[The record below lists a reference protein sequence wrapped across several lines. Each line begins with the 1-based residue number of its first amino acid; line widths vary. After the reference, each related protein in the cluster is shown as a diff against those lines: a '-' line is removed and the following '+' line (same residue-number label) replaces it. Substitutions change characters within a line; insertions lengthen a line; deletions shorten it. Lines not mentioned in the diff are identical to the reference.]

1 MQVNIEYNDRII
13 TLAQTF
19 DSIDSWE
26 EFKDEVVNFE
36 DTSLKSNGLLEHINA
51 TKDKSDYLWYTI
63 R

>member
-1 MQVNIEYNDRII
+1 MNTKYNDRII

-19 DSIDSWE
+19 DSTDSWE
-26 EFKDEVVNFE
+26 EFKDEIVNFE
-36 DTSLKSNGLLEHINA
+36 DTSLKSNGLLEHTNT